1 MADLYYAP
9 AAEMTRIRALDAPA
23 ERRVA
28 VYAAA
33 ARINAL
39 YMIGR
44 AGSGHI
50 GTTFSCIDLVSW
62 LFLQEMRLAD
72 RADAPRD
79 LYFSSKGHDA
89 PALYAVLTGLGL
101 LDFALIHTLRRLG
114 GLPGHPDVST
124 PFSETNTGSLGM
136 GISKA
141 KGMVLANRLR
151 AQPVNVYVITG
162 DGELQEGQIWESLPS
177 AAALGLGELT
187 VIVDHNKVQSD
198 TWVRDVSDLGDLETK
213 FTAFGWHV
221 DRCNGHDLRAIA
233 AAFER
238 LRRVRE
244 RPKVLIAD
252 TLKGKGVSFMEPAAM
267 DSVDRLYRFHSGAP
281 NDDVYAKALAEL
293 LDTANRQLRELGAPE
308 LALEAVERTVP
319 PAPGR
324 VHRLVNAY
332 SRALLREAER
342 RPDLVVLD
350 ADLVLDCGLIPFRE
364 RFPERFFECGI
375 AEQDMVSQAGGMA
388 LRGLLPVVHSF
399 ACFLSARPNEQIHN
413 NATER
418 TRVIYVGSLAGLLPA
433 GPGHTHQSVRD
444 ISALAAVPDLILVEP
459 ATEDEVEL
467 ALDFCVHRAASSC
480 YIRLVSI
487 PAELPFELPA
497 GSGLELGRGVT
508 LRDGRDGVIIA
519 YGPVM
524 LTQAYRAAALLAE
537 RGSLDL
543 AVVDLPWLNRVD
555 PGWLAELA
563 ARYPWLLTLDNHY
576 VHGGQG
582 QMLLSALAELS
593 DRPLPR
599 ARRLGVTQVPLC
611 GGNTE
616 VLRAHRLDAESL
628 AADIQAIVGSARR

>member
-9 AAEMTRIRALDAPA
+9 LAEMARIRRLDAPSD
-23 ERRVA
+23 RRA
-28 VYAAA
+28 AAYAAA

-39 YMIGR
+39 YMIAR

-50 GTTFSCIDLVSW
+50 GTTFSCIDIVSW
-62 LFLQEMRLAD
+62 LFVHEMRLPD
-72 RADAPRD
+72 VPDAPRD
-79 LYFSSKGHDA
+79 IYFSSKGHDA

-101 LDFALIHTLRRLG
+101 LDFDLIHKLRRLG

-141 KGMVLANRLR
+141 KGIALANRLQGR
-151 AQPVNVYVITG
+151 AVDIYVITG
-162 DGELQEGQIWESLPS
+162 DGELQEGQLWESLPS
-177 AAALGLGELT
+177 AVTHGLGELT
-187 VIVDHNKVQSD
+187 VVVDHNKIQSD
-198 TWVRDVSDLGDLETK
+198 TWVKDVSDLGDVEAK

-221 DRCNGHDLRAIA
+221 DRCNGHDLRAVA
-233 AAFER
+233 AAFGR
-238 LRRVRE
+238 LRHIRE

-267 DSVDRLYRFHSGAP
+267 DSTERLYRFHSGAP
-281 NDDVYAKALAEL
+281 SDDVYAKAVAEL
-293 LDTANRQLRELGAPE
+293 IDTANAQLWQLGAPA
-308 LALEAVERTVP
+308 LALETVERPVP
-319 PAPGR
+319 AAPGR

-332 SRALLREAER
+332 SRALVRAAER

-350 ADLVLDCGLIPFRE
+350 ADLILDCGLIPFRQK
-364 RFPERFFECGI
+364 FPDRFFECGI

-418 TRVIYVGSLAGLLPA
+418 TKVVYVGSLAGLLPA

-444 ISALAAVPDLILVEP
+444 ISAVGAVPDLILVEP
-459 ATEDEVEL
+459 AAESAVEQVVE
-467 ALDFCVHRAASSC
+467 FCVDRATSSC

-487 PAELPFELPA
+487 PAELPFEWPE
-497 GSGLELGRGVT
+497 GRRLEPGRGVT
-508 LRDGRDGVIIA
+508 LREGRDGVIVG

-524 LTQAYRAAALLAE
+524 LAQAYRAAMLLAE
-537 RGSLDL
+537 RGGPDL

-555 PGWLAELA
+555 RTWLAELA
-563 ARYPWLLTLDNHY
+563 GRYPWLLALDNHY

-582 QMLLSALAELS
+582 EMLLSALAELQQ
-593 DRPLPR
+593 RPLPR
-599 ARRLGVTQVPLC
+599 ARRLGITRIPLG

-628 AADIQAIVGSARR
+628 AEDIPAILDGRQ